1 MLQMSDDKDK
11 VEVVGLLPNQV
22 SAVPVRPDWQ
32 EEVYERTE
40 GKCFGCGSKHKVRA
54 KLIVPVEAGG
64 HPTAENAYLVC
75 RACEMA
81 TDANHTKNKTTDNR
95 PINFWVS
102 RRLFQKMDNGLCS
115 DKGFGSKSALIR
127 YLMGKYIQDESR
139 FDDLDQYQDYAGV
152 DSAKVNAWVP
162 KDIYATFQSMVKRRG
177 LSVTDAVVALVMVYE
192 MEAVTR
198 GDKDNE

>member
-1 MLQMSDDKDK
+1 MLQMADDKDI
-11 VEVVGLLPNQV
+11 EVVG
-22 SAVPVRPDWQ
+22 RIRTDWQ
-32 EEVYERTE
+32 EEVLERT
-40 GKCFGCGSKHKVRA
+40 GGACSGCGSKHKVRA
-54 KLIVPVEAGG
+54 KLVVPLEAGG
-64 HPTAENAYLVC
+64 LPISENAYMVC

-81 TDANHTKNKTTDNR
+81 TDASHPKNKTADNR

-115 DKGFGSKSALIR
+115 DRGFASKSALIR
-127 YLMGKYIQDESR
+127 YLMSKYIQDETR

-162 KDIYATFQSMVKRRG
+162 KDIYSTFQAMVKKRG
-177 LSVTDAVVALVMVYE
+177 LSVTNAVVGLVMLYE

-198 GDKDNE
+198 GDKDND